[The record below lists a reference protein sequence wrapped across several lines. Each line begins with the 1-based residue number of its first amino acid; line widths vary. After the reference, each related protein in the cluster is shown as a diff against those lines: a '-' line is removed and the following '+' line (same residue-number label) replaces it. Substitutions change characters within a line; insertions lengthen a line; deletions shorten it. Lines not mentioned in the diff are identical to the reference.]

1 VIFGDTITAV
11 PAARLPGGALEMW
24 SAPFALVN
32 ADAAG
37 LVPILLPI
45 APSGMASGTSAWSW
59 ERSAWAPLP
68 RPWWATW
75 PTATARTGA
84 WPRHARRSAVGEF

>member
-1 VIFGDTITAV
+1 
-11 PAARLPGGALEMW
+11 MW
-24 SAPFALVN
+24 FPPFALLN

-45 APSGMASGTSAWSW
+45 VAVRHGTGHVGLVLGPLAWG
-59 ERSAWAPLP
+59 PLP

-75 PTATARTGA
+75 PTATAIAAGLWGYPAALGIGA
-84 WPRHARRSAVGEF
+84 GAVLVGLCVFAVRVLPGRGRP